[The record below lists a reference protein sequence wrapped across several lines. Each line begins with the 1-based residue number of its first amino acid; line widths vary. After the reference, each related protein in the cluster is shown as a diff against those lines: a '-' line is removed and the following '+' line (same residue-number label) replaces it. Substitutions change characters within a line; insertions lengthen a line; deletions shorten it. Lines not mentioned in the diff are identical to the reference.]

1 MEFLPDT
8 QAALNEYLSL
18 TDPDLAETL
27 AAMGS
32 SATRIVPDCVGL
44 SLCLYTEDLTFTLV
58 ASNLVLAELDAMQ
71 YLDGGPCVDAV
82 EENRGREESVPDMLD
97 EERWQ
102 LFARASAAAGVAST
116 LSLPILADGRV
127 MGGINLYAS
136 TTQAFVGHHQ
146 ELADALGASA
156 VGAVT
161 NADLAFHSRE
171 RAARAPA
178 QLRDQQITEVAVGII
193 AARDQLEI
201 ETARSHS
208 GTRLLAPGSAFPR
221 LPGSSS
227 RSTTPDRVDLRHRCR
242 APSARRGHR
251 PRRPM
256 PPAQVRGSHRFPW

>member
-1 MEFLPDT
+1 VEFLPDT

-32 SATRIVPDCVGL
+32 SATRIVPECVGL

-71 YLDGGPCVDAV
+71 YLDGGPCVAAV
-82 EENRGREESVPDMLD
+82 EENQGREESVVDMLD

-127 MGGINLYAS
+127 MGGINMYAS
-136 TTQAFVGHHQ
+136 TAQAFVGHHQ

-193 AARDQLEI
+193 AARKELEI
-201 ETARSHS
+201 ETARSH
-208 GTRLLAPGSAFPR
+208 LWDAA
-221 LPGSSS
+221 
-227 RSTTPDRVDLRHRCR
+227 DRAGISVPQ
-242 APSARRGHR
+242 AARVVVAVHH
-251 PRRPM
+251 P
-256 PPAQVRGSHRFPW
+256 